1 MVMVRVRVIVMV
13 MLIMMLMAMLMVL
26 VMGMVMETVL
36 LLPIFRIFGFF
47 GSSECIERLS
57 GSIMRDFLFL
67 YTFYI

>member
-13 MLIMMLMAMLMVL
+13 MLIMIIMAMLMVL
-26 VMGMVMETVL
+26 VMGMVMELIL

-47 GSSECIERLS
+47 GSSERIERLS
-57 GSIMRDFLFL
+57 GPIVRNFLSL